1 MLQVTT
7 YRKKAICIEPG
18 YSVDK
23 LVRKSDNES
32 CFYNLFGDLIME
44 DKDDKKKPHFMELN
58 IFELGLIA
66 SSGIED
72 IIDDQ
77 IRRGLI
83 PPVYPPLDIEEYKKS
98 KSSFE

>member
-23 LVRKSDNES
+23 SVRKSDNES